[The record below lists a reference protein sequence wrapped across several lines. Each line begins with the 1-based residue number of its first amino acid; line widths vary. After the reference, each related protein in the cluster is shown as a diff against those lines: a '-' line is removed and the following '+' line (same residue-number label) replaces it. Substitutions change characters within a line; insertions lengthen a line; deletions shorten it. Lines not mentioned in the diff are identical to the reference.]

1 MISSIIKID
10 MNKIKV
16 ELPKGFMNV
25 GMSLSNDLIAN
36 TNDSSNWDNLRFP
49 LPKPTYKWQIH
60 SYEDDNKIV
69 YLIDNIND
77 EKI

>member
-1 MISSIIKID
+1 MT
-10 MNKIKV
+10 KIKV

-25 GMSLSNDLIAN
+25 GVSLSNDLIAN
-36 TNDSSNWDNLRFP
+36 TNDSARWDTLRFP

-69 YLIDNIND
+69 NLID
-77 EKI
+77 KQ

>member
-1 MISSIIKID
+1 MEEKIITYNLID

-25 GMSLSNDLIAN
+25 GVILSNDLIAN
-36 TNDSSNWDNLRFP
+36 TNDSSNSDTLRFP

-69 YLIDNIND
+69 YLID
-77 EKI
+77 KQ